1 MESKAKVHYFKLWGR
16 AEPIRMLL
24 WYSKIPYDD
33 VFYEMG
39 EKFKESKANFEFGQV
54 PQVEIDGHKLT

>member
-24 WYSKIPYDD
+24 WYSKIPYED

-39 EKFKESKANFEFGQV
+39 DKFKEHKNNFEFG
-54 PQVEIDGHKLT
+54 